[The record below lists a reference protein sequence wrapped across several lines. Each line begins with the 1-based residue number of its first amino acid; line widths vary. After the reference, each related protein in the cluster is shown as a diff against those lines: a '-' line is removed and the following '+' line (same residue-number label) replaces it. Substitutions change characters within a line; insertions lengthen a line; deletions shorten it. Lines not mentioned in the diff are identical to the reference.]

1 MDKISIL
8 YTLINIII
16 MLVLIS
22 IISFC
27 KRKNISFTKRVFI
40 SLGLGIVFGMTIQYF
55 YGTNS
60 SITNET
66 INWINILG
74 DGYVRLLKMI
84 IIPLIITSIISAIIK
99 LTNSKDVGK
108 MSLFVILTLVFTAGI
123 AAIIGISTALIL
135 GLTAEGLQAE
145 AREILQGEKLQKGL
159 EILNQTPIT
168 KKLQN
173 SFHKIYLKI
182 WQDLEKFNNR
192 SCNILSYHRNSR
204 P

>member
-40 SLGLGIVFGMTIQYF
+40 SLGLGIVFGITIQYF

-182 WQDLEKFNNR
+182 WQDLEKIQQ
-192 SCNILSYHRNSR
+192 SEL
-204 P
+204 

>member
-66 INWINILG
+66 INWIIFWWWIC
-74 DGYVRLLKMI
+74 KA
-84 IIPLIITSIISAIIK
+84 S
-99 LTNSKDVGK
+99 
-108 MSLFVILTLVFTAGI
+108 
-123 AAIIGISTALIL
+123 
-135 GLTAEGLQAE
+135 
-145 AREILQGEKLQKGL
+145 
-159 EILNQTPIT
+159 
-168 KKLQN
+168 
-173 SFHKIYLKI
+173 
-182 WQDLEKFNNR
+182 
-192 SCNILSYHRNSR
+192 
-204 P
+204 

>member
-168 KKLQN
+168 KKITELIPQN
-173 SFHKIYLKI
+173 IFEDLAGLRKIQQSEL
-182 WQDLEKFNNR
+182 
-192 SCNILSYHRNSR
+192 
-204 P
+204 

>member
-182 WQDLEKFNNR
+182 WQDLEKIQQ
-192 SCNILSYHRNSR
+192 SEL
-204 P
+204 

>member
-145 AREILQGEKLQKGL
+145 AREIF
-159 EILNQTPIT
+159 T
-168 KKLQN
+168 
-173 SFHKIYLKI
+173 
-182 WQDLEKFNNR
+182 R
-192 SCNILSYHRNSR
+192 
-204 P
+204 